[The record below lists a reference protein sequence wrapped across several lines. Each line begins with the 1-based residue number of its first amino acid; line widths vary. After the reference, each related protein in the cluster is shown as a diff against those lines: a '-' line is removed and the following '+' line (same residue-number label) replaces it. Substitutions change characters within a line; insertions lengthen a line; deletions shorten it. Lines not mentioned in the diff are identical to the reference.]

1 MMNDLEAMTEYS
13 EIRRRLFIVKNLLTI
28 HITDKALII
37 EKQDLERK
45 EAKLKPIIEEIKSKM
60 SKEVLR

>member
-13 EIRRRLFIVKNLLTI
+13 EIRRRLLVVKNLLTI

-37 EKQDLERK
+37 ENQSLKKK
-45 EAKLKPIIEEIKSKM
+45 EKELKLIGGCD
-60 SKEVLR
+60 